1 MNVVSICRAYVDL
14 VAPVTEE
21 ELQKIGFKPGDD
33 CFLAEDRLQQL
44 VEKYSGR
51 GTTLAGGPAA
61 NTVATIAALGG
72 KAAFIGKIG
81 DDSLGR
87 VFVDDFRRRGVFFNT
102 ELQARNTT
110 ACCIVLVTPDGE
122 RTLLYNARGADKI
135 TTDDIEANRI
145 ILNQTQFLYLG
156 LTYRIPA
163 CQEIIHLARYH
174 APQAKIV
181 VGLQSYENGTKQSA
195 LHLLDSDIL
204 LGNQQE
210 FQSLLNA
217 LSIENLQKLSAVYPH
232 KLFACTL
239 GAQGA
244 TIASAGKT
252 IAVPAAQA
260 EIIKDTTGAGDAWA
274 AGFIYGLSQ
283 GQPLVTAG
291 QLGSAIAAQIL
302 AETGGRFQSWPIDN
316 IPVHG

>member
-61 NTVATIAALGG
+61 NTVATVAALGG

-87 VFVDDFRRRGVFFNT
+87 VFADDFHRRGVLFNT
-102 ELQARNTT
+102 ELQGRNTT
-110 ACCIVLVTPDGE
+110 ACIIVLVTPDGE

-135 TTDDIEANRI
+135 TIDDIEANRI

-163 CQEIIHLARYH
+163 CQEVIQLARHY

-181 VGLQSYENGTKQSA
+181 VGLQSYENGTMQSA
-195 LHLLDSDIL
+195 LHLLNSDIV
-204 LGNQQE
+204 LGNKQE
-210 FQSLLNA
+210 FQSLLDA
-217 LSIENLQKLSAVYPH
+217 LNIGTLKELSENHPQ

-239 GAQGA
+239 GADGA
-244 TIASAGKT
+244 IIVSEGQT

-260 EIIKDTTGAGDAWA
+260 EVIKDTTGAGDAWA
-274 AGFIYGLSQ
+274 AGFLYGLSQ
-283 GQPLVTAG
+283 GQSPEMAG
-291 QLGSAIAAQIL
+291 TLGSTMAARIL
-302 AETGGRFQSWPIDN
+302 AETGGRFQSHPIGN